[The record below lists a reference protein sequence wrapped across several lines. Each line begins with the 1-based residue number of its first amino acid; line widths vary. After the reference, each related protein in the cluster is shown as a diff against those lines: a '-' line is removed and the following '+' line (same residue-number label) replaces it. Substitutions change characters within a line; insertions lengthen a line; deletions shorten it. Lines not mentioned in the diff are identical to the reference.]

1 MSWDKVVQKSGGGE
15 DRKDVLKLR
24 FEDGDTYKMRILDE
38 VPVHYQDTY
47 IKSANAGKG
56 AYFPYS
62 KEMAGMVKHLNAEA
76 GKKVAKFSDKFLV
89 NVLVYDAP
97 VIKEGKKTREKKD
110 QVMVLEGGVT
120 MFLPLRQL
128 AENPEYGDLRE
139 YDVTVTRSGEKTQTT
154 YTVTPAR
161 SNTKLPDDLKELAE
175 KERYDL
181 EAVTKDFPPIEVQ
194 LDIAKGKTFK
204 DAWAK
209 HKNENAES
217 KPEEDGG
224 ETEELKKDGK
234 KLSADDFD
242 ALG

>member
-1 MSWDKVVQKSGGGE
+1 MGWDKVVQKSSGE
-15 DRKDVLKLR
+15 DRKDTLKLR
-24 FEDGDTYKMRILDE
+24 LADGESYKMRVLDE
-38 VPVHYQDTY
+38 TPHHLQETY

-62 KEMAGMVKHLNAEA
+62 KEMSGLVKQINAEA
-76 GKKVAKFSDKFLV
+76 GKKVAKFSDKFLM

-97 VIKEGKKTREKKD
+97 VIKDGKKTREKAD

-139 YDVTVTRSGEKTQTT
+139 YDITLTRSGEKTQTT

-161 SNTKLPDDLKELAE
+161 SNTKLPDDLKELAD

-181 EAVTKDFPPIEVQ
+181 EKVASDYPPIEVQ
-194 LDIAKGKTFK
+194 MDIAKGKTYK

-209 HKNENAES
+209 HKDAQGGSSSED
-217 KPEEDGG
+217 DGG